1 MTTDPTSTDPTPAD
15 PTPADPTPVDPPA
28 QRRDWFRT
36 KFPAKTFDSQGTHT
50 GPGPWLDLIGEACL
64 IHPGF
69 FDEPNSTGPWWAGG
83 SVEEYPHARVIHH
96 LDESVSVVALDDLG
110 HTVLTQADTTL
121 RARTQPTPPPAAT
134 APADAAPA
142 DPTGDEKGQQQ

>member
-1 MTTDPTSTDPTPAD
+1 MTTDPTPTDPSPTDPAPAGV
-15 PTPADPTPVDPPA
+15 PTERAD
-28 QRRDWFRT
+28 RFRT

-83 SVEEYPHARVIHH
+83 SVEEYTHARVIHH

-121 RARTQPTPPPAAT
+121 RARTQPIAAPAAI
-134 APADAAPA
+134 APADAATAA
-142 DPTGDEKGQQQ
+142 DQTGDEKGQQG